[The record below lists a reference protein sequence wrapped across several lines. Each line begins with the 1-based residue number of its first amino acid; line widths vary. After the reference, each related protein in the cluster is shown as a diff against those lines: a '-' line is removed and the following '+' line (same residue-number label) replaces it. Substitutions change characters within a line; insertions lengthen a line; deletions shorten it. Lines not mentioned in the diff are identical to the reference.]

1 MRGNDTSDYTE
12 ERSSLRPRKALRGKK
27 AILVVGLIALLF
39 SLGLASSVIHRD
51 PHPDA
56 AVGTE
61 ALQNE
66 ITAVA
71 GWDRLVGC
79 GKSKTLNN
87 TIILDGKNSTAPE
100 GIDPAR
106 LIYSWTFMENGFL
119 RTLNG
124 KAPTYVWR
132 YVGVYNVTL
141 NVSDYEGNSDTD
153 LVVVTVVP
161 YAYAGGDKII
171 YLGTDDTLQVLNG
184 TQSLSNLGI
193 TNYTWTFNYSGV
205 QYTAYTPLV
214 EFNFERAGKYLI
226 QLKVTDAGGNVGYN
240 NATITVK
247 EPPTFL
253 ELHWLALITW
263 PPIGLIA
270 TLWVVN
276 KYKRDKALVTSTDKE
291 KARLQW
297 KSFRK
302 NWKIFRS
309 NRLGFTGLIVLVV
322 FAMLAVLAP
331 VISTVPNPT
340 DTDFAEPN
348 IGMQQNPLPPS
359 FSPSVYTNLTHPWGT
374 DSVGQDVYSMTM
386 YGTRASLIVGLVATL
401 ISVIVGTV
409 IGLAAGYFGKL
420 ADEVLMR
427 TTDFFLVLP
436 WFPLM
441 IVMMAILGQKFIWVV
456 VVIGITSWPSTARVV
471 RSQVLTLKERQFIV
485 RAKCV
490 AAGDAHIIKTHIMPN
505 VLPLIFANTVL
516 LIAVAIFSESF
527 LDFFGLGDPS
537 VISWGSMLE
546 LAYDNDAFLTG
557 AWWWI
562 AAPGGAIVLLVLS
575 FSLVGYAI
583 DDVLNPKLRRR

>member
-1 MRGNDTSDYTE
+1 MRGSDTSNSTE
-12 ERSSLRPRKALRGKK
+12 ERGSLRLRKALRGKK
-27 AILVVGLIALLF
+27 AILVIGLIALLF
-39 SLGLASSVIHRD
+39 SLGLASAVIQSGSR
-51 PHPDA
+51 PETTA
-56 AVGTE
+56 GTE

-66 ITAVA
+66 ITAAA

-87 TIILDGKNSTAPE
+87 TIVLDGKNSTAPE

-106 LIYSWTFMENGFL
+106 LIYSWTFTENGVL

-141 NVSDYEGNSDTD
+141 NVSDYEGNFDKD

-161 YAYAGGDKII
+161 YAYPGGDRIV
-171 YLGTDDTLQVLNG
+171 YLGTDDTLQILNG
-184 TQSLSNLGI
+184 TQSFSDLGI

-214 EFNFERAGKYLI
+214 EFDFEKAGKYVI
-226 QLKVTDAGGNVGYN
+226 QLKVTDTGGNVGYN

-247 EPPTFL
+247 NPPTFL

-263 PPIGLIA
+263 PPIILIA
-270 TLWVVN
+270 ALWVVN
-276 KYKRDKALVTSTDKE
+276 KYRRDKALVTSTDKE

-322 FAMLAVLAP
+322 FALLAILAP

-409 IGLAAGYFGKL
+409 IGLAAGYFGKV